1 MATPVSW
8 GGEIIQWPSPV
19 ASDQLQLQAYSSP
32 KPMSK
37 TNPVDIATLEPIGT
51 DLHRPE
57 CVVTTPSGDVFVPD
71 WRGGVTRIAADGT
84 QETWLA
90 DTAGIDLRPNGIA
103 LTDDGSFLLAN
114 LGDAGG
120 VWRLRRNGALE
131 PFLTDIDGRPVPP
144 ANFVT
149 VDAQGR
155 TWISVSTRQVPRERA
170 WRPDFADGF
179 VVLVEGSRARIVA
192 EGLHYTNEVRPDPT
206 GTWLYVV
213 ETFGRRLTRFRI
225 TADGTLGDR
234 EVVVDLGYGGFPDG
248 FAFDAS
254 GAIWLT
260 SLISNRLL
268 RLDAGG
274 VETILEDVN
283 REHVDEIER
292 AFVSGE
298 MRREHLGPIPQT
310 TLQQLTSVAFGGRD
324 GRTVYLGSLH
334 ATCLYKFAAEIVGAS
349 FITAGRR

>member
-1 MATPVSW
+1 
-8 GGEIIQWPSPV
+8 
-19 ASDQLQLQAYSSP
+19 
-32 KPMSK
+32 MSK
-37 TNPVDIATLEPIGT
+37 SGRINIDALEPFGV

-57 CVVTTPSGDVFVPD
+57 CVVTASSGDVFVPD
-71 WRGGVTRIAADGT
+71 WRGGVTRIAADGS
-84 QETWLA
+84 QQTWLA
-90 DTAGIDLRPNGIA
+90 NAKGIDLRPNGIA
-103 LTDDGSFLLAN
+103 LARDGSFLLAN

-120 VWRLRRNGALE
+120 VWRLQRDGSLE
-131 PFLTDIDGRPVPP
+131 PFLTEIEGRPVPP

-149 VDAQGR
+149 IDDRGR
-155 TWISVSTRQVPRERA
+155 IWISVSTRRVPREEA
-170 WRPDFADGF
+170 WRPDVADGF
-179 VVLVEGSRARIVA
+179 VVLVDGSRARVVA

-225 TADGTLGDR
+225 DPAGTLSER
-234 EVVVDLGYGGFPDG
+234 QVVVTLGHGCFPDG

-268 RLDAGG
+268 RVDEGA

-283 REHVDEIER
+283 CEHVEGVER
-292 AFVSGE
+292 AFVSCQ
-298 MRREHLGPIPQT
+298 MRREHLGPIPGT
-310 TLQQLTSVAFGGRD
+310 TLQQLTSVAFGGRE

-334 ATCLYKFAAEIVGAS
+334 ASCLYRFTANVRGA
-349 FITAGRR
+349 